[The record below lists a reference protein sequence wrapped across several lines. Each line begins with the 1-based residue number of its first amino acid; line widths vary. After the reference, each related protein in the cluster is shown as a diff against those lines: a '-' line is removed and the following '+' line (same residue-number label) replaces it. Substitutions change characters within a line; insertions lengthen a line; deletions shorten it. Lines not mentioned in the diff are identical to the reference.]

1 MNIAQNPVLT
11 ALIETTLAQ
20 PASSAARTVVD
31 AILAAHGGAVRAI
44 LFYGSCRR
52 SDQPEGVL
60 DFYVLVDRYRNY
72 HGSLFRTLMNRLLPP
87 DVSFLQVKSQT
98 IPVAAKVTVISLDQ
112 FARRMRLDAIDTT
125 LWARFTQPSSLLYAA
140 DADAKQQVIGALV
153 QAVHTA
159 CGWAAHDRPAPP
171 ISSVFWTNLFT
182 LTYGAELRVERGNRP
197 QLIYENDP
205 DYYDGIFNAL
215 ALDSPNPLS
224 DIAQSHWALRRY
236 AGKILS
242 VLRLCKAAFTFEG
255 GVDYLLW
262 KVERHSGVAVA
273 LSPWQRRHPIL
284 AAPQLLYQLYRRG
297 TIH

>member
-1 MNIAQNPVLT
+1 MNTAPNPVLT

-20 PASSAARTVVD
+20 PASSAAQMVVD

-72 HGSLFRTLMNRLLPP
+72 HASLFRTLMNRLMPP
-87 DVSFLQVKSQT
+87 DVSFMRAGDPAS
-98 IPVAAKVTVISLDQ
+98 PVAAKVTVISLDQ
-112 FARRMRLDAIDTT
+112 FASRMRPNSIDTT

-140 DADAKQQVIGALV
+140 DDDAKKQVIAALM

-159 CGWAAHDRPAPP
+159 CGWALHCTPASPA
-171 ISSVFWTNLFT
+171 SSVFWTQLFA

-197 QLIYENDP
+197 QLIYDNDP

-215 ALDSPNPLS
+215 ELDSPHPLPG
-224 DIAQSHWALRRY
+224 AAHGHWALRRY

-242 VLRLCKAAFTFEG
+242 ILRLCKGAFTFEG

-262 KVERHSGVAVA
+262 KVERHSGVAVT

-284 AAPQLLYQLYRRG
+284 AAPRLLYQLYRRG
-297 TIH
+297 AVR